1 MIDVL
6 YIASIIKLIR
16 INLIAYLLL
25 DRSKFREKDSKF
37 KDVYFV
43 RGTSV
48 KMGLLVDPKNQHIW
62 IYKRNPNTNISRR
75 RKMSRWQNVDLND
88 CLPGFTLHVNRLEI
102 EPLEVGVFII
112 SYHNFGI
119 ILIWT
124 TL

>member
-1 MIDVL
+1 MMIDVL

-25 DRSKFREKDSKF
+25 DRSKFRKADSKF
-37 KDVYFV
+37 KDVYFA

-62 IYKRNPNTNISRR
+62 IYKRNPDTNTSRR

-88 CLPGFTLHVNRLEI
+88 CLPGFILRVNQLEI
-102 EPLEVGVFII
+102 EPLKVGFHYFL
-112 SYHNFGI
+112 S
-119 ILIWT
+119 
-124 TL
+124 